1 MEEQLLDKIHRL
13 LAAIFDKH
21 AAHCYL
27 SVQRMMNERFTYSVY
42 VADSGMQPFT
52 FHHTIDDAVDH
63 LERVYKA
70 ESLLDG
76 NVDYLKTKIEA
87 LEQAKNRVESELDE
101 YKLVLARVESKGE

>member
-13 LAAIFDKH
+13 LAAIYDKH
-21 AAHCYL
+21 GAHCYL
-27 SVQRMMNERFTYSVY
+27 SVQRMMSERFTYSVY

-52 FHHTIDDAVDH
+52 FHYTLDDAVDH

-70 ESLLDG
+70 ESLFDG

-87 LEQAKNRVESELDE
+87 LEQAKCRAESDLEE
-101 YKLVLARVESKGE
+101 YKSALARAESKGE